1 MSLSRRQKLLAA
13 CLSVAVPV
21 TLGVGLHYSR
31 AADHLDPP
39 ARVDPDTSPG
49 HAGTAADRPADI
61 ADLFVWHAGTG
72 ASQTFT
78 AILTFAGP
86 NAPVAGQAIP
96 CDRDVLYAINIDNTG
111 DAIADVTLEAR
122 FGHDDTHHNCFI
134 SMRGLPGTTGAVT
147 GRVENTVNVA
157 GGGRFF
163 AGLRDDA
170 FFFDLQ
176 GFRDTVANGR
186 LINTTTSQTYIQN
199 DRDFFAGKNTPAIV
213 IELPLA
219 SVRGAGT
226 NPLRVWA
233 TTARHPAT

>member
-1 MSLSRRQKLLAA
+1 MSLSRRNKLLAA
-13 CLSVAVPV
+13 SLGIIVPV

-39 ARVDPDTSPG
+39 MRVDPTPG
-49 HAGTAADRPADI
+49 QAGTNADRNADI

-72 ASQTFT
+72 ATATFT

-86 NAPVAGQAIP
+86 NAPAANQAIP
-96 CDRDVLYAINIDNTG
+96 CDRDVLYTIHIDNTG
-111 DAIADVTLEAR
+111 DAMPELNLEAR
-122 FGHDDTHHNCFI
+122 LASDDTSRNCFI
-134 SMRGLPGTTGAVT
+134 SMRGLPGTTGTVV
-147 GRVENTVNVA
+147 GRVEHTVPIA
-157 GGGRFF
+157 GGGQFF

-176 GFRDTVANGR
+176 GFRDTLSNGR
-186 LINTTTSQTYIQN
+186 LINTTTNQPYIQN
-199 DRDFFAGKNTPAIV
+199 DRDFFAGKNTSAIV

-233 TTARHPAT
+233 TTARHAP